1 MLEDMVKND
10 CAKFGLVTIFFTDA
24 MSKCIIF
31 PYYNDEVE
39 ACDRLSAVGTGQCPS
54 IDLRQ
59 RQPVE

>member
-31 PYYNDEVE
+31 PYYSPGSADEI
-39 ACDRLSAVGTGQCPS
+39 SAG
-54 IDLRQ
+54 
-59 RQPVE
+59 